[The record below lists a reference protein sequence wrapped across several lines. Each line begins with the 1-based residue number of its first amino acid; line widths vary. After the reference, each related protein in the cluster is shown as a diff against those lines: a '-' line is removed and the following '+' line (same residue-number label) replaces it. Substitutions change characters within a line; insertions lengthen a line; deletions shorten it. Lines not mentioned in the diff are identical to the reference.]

1 LCCKLWKFL
10 LYYAFYNPSSNT
22 KASKFNF
29 IMPFLYIRR
38 HKQNMIA
45 FHLWRLFCLGWNPT
59 CLSSSI
65 CFVLLFFHFHF
76 FMFFRMICMGTS
88 KALFVLV
95 EKDLVTSP
103 LSWMQLLAY
112 HQENLLTMR
121 QVRLVGL
128 EFFLGSH
135 IFEPDLAF
143 LLFNFLRNFTYIPI
157 IFSF

>member
-1 LCCKLWKFL
+1 
-10 LYYAFYNPSSNT
+10 
-22 KASKFNF
+22 
-29 IMPFLYIRR
+29 
-38 HKQNMIA
+38 
-45 FHLWRLFCLGWNPT
+45 
-59 CLSSSI
+59 
-65 CFVLLFFHFHF
+65 
-76 FMFFRMICMGTS
+76 MGTS